1 MPIDFTLPSLD
12 EPATEAVVERYY
24 QPVGAQVTPGQPLVV
39 VVTERFE
46 WEIPAAR
53 AGTISAIM
61 AEPGTT
67 VSEGTLLLQLTEQ
80 SAADSI
86 ALEPR
91 VQQPT
96 AVYRATPLARRMAA
110 EHKLDLAAVAGSG
123 HGGRIT
129 RNDVLSCLAGNQP
142 ELLGPPATHDRSAA
156 PPSGLL
162 QHQGEEQANLL
173 TRTRLQQSLPT
184 PAAPLGVRSTCISL
198 QGDVPLAIT
207 AMEIDLSALHQYIAQ
222 HAPRAA
228 RRGIQIDTLA
238 CVAHRVVD
246 VLGRHRFMN
255 SAWTDEGIVVWSR
268 VQLAVLDMRNAGTAP
283 IMIPDAAELNVQGIA
298 RALSQTQS
306 QPTAVNAPTFT
317 VAALAADRWSE
328 LVPTA
333 TSAAA
338 LAVSAAQRRPVVVE
352 QAGAEIILLRPFSI
366 LTLTYDARI
375 IDQLQADAFLGELK
389 QRLERFDGM
398 C

>member
-1 MPIDFTLPSLD
+1 M
-12 EPATEAVVERYY
+12 
-24 QPVGAQVTPGQPLVV
+24 
-39 VVTERFE
+39 
-46 WEIPAAR
+46 
-53 AGTISAIM
+53 
-61 AEPGTT
+61 
-67 VSEGTLLLQLTEQ
+67 
-80 SAADSI
+80 
-86 ALEPR
+86 
-91 VQQPT
+91 
-96 AVYRATPLARRMAA
+96 
-110 EHKLDLAAVAGSG
+110 
-123 HGGRIT
+123 
-129 RNDVLSCLAGNQP
+129 
-142 ELLGPPATHDRSAA
+142 
-156 PPSGLL
+156 
-162 QHQGEEQANLL
+162 
-173 TRTRLQQSLPT
+173 
-184 PAAPLGVRSTCISL
+184 
-198 QGDVPLAIT
+198 PLAIT

-268 VQLAVLDMRNAGTAP
+268 VQLAVLDMRNADTAP
-283 IMIPDAAELNVQGIA
+283 IIIPDAADLNVQGLA

-306 QPTAVNAPTFT
+306 QPTAFTPTFT